1 MNEQQLN
8 DELTKILNDDLT
20 GRLAEAFGEVTI
32 EVNGMD
38 SHIKGQMNR
47 PGALMIAHAAI
58 KSLEVK
64 GFSKSFEESI
74 VLLDALKSVINS
86 EITEK

>member
-1 MNEQQLN
+1 MNVQQLN
-8 DELTKILNDDLT
+8 DELTEVLDDAN
-20 GRLAEAFGEVTI
+20 GKVTI
-32 EVNGMD
+32 EVNGME
-38 SHIKGQMNR
+38 SHVKGQMNR
-47 PGALMIAHAAI
+47 PGALMIAYTAI

-64 GFSKSFEESI
+64 GFTESFEESI